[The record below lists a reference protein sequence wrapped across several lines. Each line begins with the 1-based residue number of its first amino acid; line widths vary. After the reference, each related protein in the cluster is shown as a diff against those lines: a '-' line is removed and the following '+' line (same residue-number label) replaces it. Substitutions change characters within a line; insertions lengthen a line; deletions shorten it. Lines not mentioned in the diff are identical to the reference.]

1 MSEIGVSQRRRKD
14 GGERRMVP
22 GMEPRSYYG
31 RPVIKAPVWKP
42 EIPWYF
48 FTGGLTGAS
57 TMLAFA
63 AGLFGNRVLARRAW
77 LNALAGV
84 TVSPALLTAD
94 LGRPERF
101 INMLRV
107 FKVTSPMSM
116 GSWTL
121 AAIAPAAAVAAG
133 SEVLGVFPRLARVAR
148 PSAAVLG
155 LPLATYTAALIS
167 NTAVPAW
174 HEARHHLPFVFA
186 GGAAASAGAAATLFT
201 PSAEAAP
208 ARRLAVGGS
217 ALGLAAMQSMEHH
230 LGELAEPYRQGAAG
244 RYGRLAKIL
253 TTGGAATIGL
263 AGRRTRSAAAAG
275 SAMVLA
281 GAVLERWAIFKAG
294 FQSARDPH
302 YTIDPQRARV
312 EERTAALGGAYGG
325 GT

>member
-1 MSEIGVSQRRRKD
+1 
-14 GGERRMVP
+14 MVP

-48 FTGGLTGAS
+48 FVGGLAGAS
-57 TMLAFA
+57 AVLAYA
-63 AGLFGNRVLARRAW
+63 AGLFGNKALARRAW

-84 TVSPALLTAD
+84 TISPALLTAD

-121 AAIAPAAAVAAG
+121 AAIAPTVAVAAG
-133 SEVLGVFPRLARVAR
+133 GEVLGVFPRLARIAR
-148 PSAAVLG
+148 PTAAVLG

-186 GGAAASAGAAATLFT
+186 GSAAASAGAAATLFT

-208 ARRLAVGGS
+208 ARRLAVGGA
-217 ALGLAAMQSMEHH
+217 ALGLAAMQLMEHQ
-230 LGELAEPYRQGAAG
+230 LGELAEPYHQGPAR
-244 RYGRLAKIL
+244 RYGRLAKL
-253 TTGGAATIGL
+253 FTTGGAATVGL
-263 AGRRTRSAAAAG
+263 AGHRTRSAAAAG
-275 SAMVLA
+275 SVMVLA

-294 FQSARDPH
+294 FQSARDPR
-302 YTIDPQRARV
+302 YTVDPQRARV
-312 EERTAALGGAYGG
+312 EERPAAG
-325 GT
+325 

>member
-1 MSEIGVSQRRRKD
+1 
-14 GGERRMVP
+14 MVP
-22 GMEPRSYYG
+22 KMEARSYYG
-31 RPVIKAPVWKP
+31 RPVIKPPVWKP

-48 FTGGLTGAS
+48 FVGGLAGAS
-57 TMLAFA
+57 AVLAFA
-63 AGLFGNRVLARRAW
+63 AGLFGNKVLARRAW
-77 LNALAGV
+77 LNALAGI

-121 AAIAPAAAVAAG
+121 AATAPATAVAAG
-133 SEVLGVFPRLARVAR
+133 SELLGIFPRLAHVAR

-186 GGAAASAGAAATLFT
+186 GSAAASAGAAATLVT
-201 PSAEAAP
+201 PSDDAAP
-208 ARRLAVGGS
+208 ARRLAVGGA
-217 ALGLAAMQSMEHH
+217 ALGLTAMQLMEHH
-230 LGELAEPYRQGAAG
+230 LGELAEPYRQGPAS
-244 RYGRLAKIL
+244 RYGRAAKL
-253 TTGGAATIGL
+253 FTAGGAATIGL
-263 AGRRTRSAAAAG
+263 AGRRRRSAAAAG

-294 FQSARDPH
+294 FQSAKDPR
-302 YTIDPQRARV
+302 YTVDPQRVRV
-312 EERTAALGGAYGG
+312 EERTAALGGAHG

>member
-1 MSEIGVSQRRRKD
+1 MRD
-14 GGERRMVP
+14 GRGEQRMVP
-22 GMEPRSYYG
+22 RMEPRSYYG

-42 EIPWYF
+42 EVPWYF
-48 FTGGLTGAS
+48 FIGGLVGAS
-57 TMLAFA
+57 AMLAFA
-63 AGLFGNRVLARRAW
+63 AGLFGNKVLARRAW

-84 TVSPALLTAD
+84 TVSPALLMSD

-116 GSWTL
+116 GAWTL
-121 AAIAPAAAVAAG
+121 AATAPAVAVASG
-133 SEVLGVFPRLARVAR
+133 SEMLGVFPRLARVAR

-167 NTAVPAW
+167 NTAVPVW

-186 GGAAASAGAAATLFT
+186 GSAAASAGAAATLFT

-208 ARRLAVGGS
+208 ARRLAVGGA
-217 ALGLAAMQSMEHH
+217 ALGLGALQLMEHH
-230 LGELAEPYRQGAAG
+230 LGELAEPYHQAPAG
-244 RYGRLAKIL
+244 RYGRLAKVFM
-253 TTGGAATIGL
+253 TGGAATVGL
-263 AGRRTRSAAAAG
+263 AGRRRRSAAAAG

-294 FQSARDPH
+294 FQSARNPR
-302 YTIDPQRARV
+302 YTVDPQRARV
-312 EERTAALGGAYGG
+312 EERAAALGGAYGG
-325 GT
+325 RA